1 LFGKGKS
8 FSVYPVKVLYDIVD
22 DPTCTLQAA
31 VTAGSRNFKKAVDR
45 NRVKRVLREAYR
57 LKKVPLQNF
66 LKEQNKSLAIFFI
79 YTGKELPVFAEVHN
93 KMEIILQR
101 LTDNLSKQFK
111 G

>member
-1 LFGKGKS
+1 LFSKGKS

-22 DPTCTLQAA
+22 NPPCILQAG
-31 VTAGSRNFKKAVDR
+31 VTTGSRNFKKAVER
-45 NRVKRVLREAYR
+45 NRVKRILREAYR
-57 LKKVPLQNF
+57 LQKVPLQNF
-66 LKEQNKSLAIFFI
+66 LQEQNKSLIVFFI

-111 G
+111 D